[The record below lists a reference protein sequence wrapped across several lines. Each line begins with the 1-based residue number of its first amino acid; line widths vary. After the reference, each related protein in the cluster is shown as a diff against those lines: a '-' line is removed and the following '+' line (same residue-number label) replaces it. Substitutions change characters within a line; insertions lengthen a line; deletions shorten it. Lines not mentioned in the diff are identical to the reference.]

1 MRRGVSVGPD
11 LILIGTLRPVA
22 STFTCVPPT
31 SITRIFMHTPC
42 DTWPQRPGAREC
54 TATDSGTRPPA
65 QSRKIVQ
72 KAALTGAFIRVVTRP
87 YRAAPAS
94 ARLLLRWVSG
104 GAIDRARPGGS
115 TVKDRKIAWLV
126 AVLVLAAVP
135 SYGSHPRFRRMV
147 VVGDSILAGFGSGG
161 FVTTGPVGQTFSA
174 PAYVARRAGVPFS
187 QPLISKPGLPA
198 PFVIDDANG
207 NGQLDPGDVRRTT
220 DAIGSRAR
228 PIKVARNLAVP
239 GEDLKSVFDGISTGV
254 VARGLVGGVQVRG
267 GVVGRFVVV
276 W

>member
-1 MRRGVSVGPD
+1 
-11 LILIGTLRPVA
+11 II
-22 STFTCVPPT
+22 
-31 SITRIFMHTPC
+31 
-42 DTWPQRPGAREC
+42 
-54 TATDSGTRPPA
+54 
-65 QSRKIVQ
+65 
-72 KAALTGAFIRVVTRP
+72 
-87 YRAAPAS
+87 
-94 ARLLLRWVSG
+94 ARLLRRPASCSPKVKG
-104 GAIDRARPGGS
+104 GTIDGALAGGS

-126 AVLVLAAVP
+126 VALMLAATP
-135 SYGSHPRFRRMV
+135 SYAAHARFRRMV

-161 FVTTGPVGQTFSA
+161 FVANGPVGQIYSA
-174 PAYVARRAGVPFS
+174 PAYVARRAGVSFR
-187 QPLISKPGLPA
+187 QPLMSKPGVPA